1 MDKQLNFR
9 WRQIIKTFVRYA
21 LLVSHFCSYLSMVN
35 KSCSSC
41 SVFKNLLVSLNNS
54 SVYYNQLRHVS
65 MRGNMSKLRSFVRG
79 EDEALHVYYG
89 ANTR

>member
-1 MDKQLNFR
+1 MKSIVACSFLS
-9 WRQIIKTFVRYA
+9 FVPTLYINERFSKILA
-21 LLVSHFCSYLSMVN
+21 SSVS
-35 KSCSSC
+35 
-41 SVFKNLLVSLNNS
+41 NS

-65 MRGNMSKLRSFVRG
+65 MRGNMSKLRSFVQG